1 MAGVGILFALK
12 GNKLTK
18 LFVISVLFFGAG
30 LARGHLYQLKLSDYN
45 QFYGQKVQVNGKI
58 VDDPIYREG
67 KGDLELNIEQVKISF
82 DNSEDKPIKV
92 IGKVRVRTLQMLSV
106 HRGDEITASGK
117 MTKPLGNRQGSIS
130 FANVSSIT
138 KHLSLVERLR
148 QLFFKAIYSNLADP
162 EASLGLGFLLGTRN
176 SLPDEFNEKLNRT
189 GLTHI
194 VAVSGYNLTIIVE
207 AVRRIM
213 GKKSRKTV
221 LLVSLGLIGIF
232 MLFTGMAPSIARA
245 AIVSVVSLIAWYFG
259 KKVNPLTVILISASA
274 TSLSLKIG

>member
-1 MAGVGILFALK
+1 
-12 GNKLTK
+12 
-18 LFVISVLFFGAG
+18 
-30 LARGHLYQLKLSDYN
+30 
-45 QFYGQKVQVNGKI
+45 
-58 VDDPIYREG
+58 
-67 KGDLELNIEQVKISF
+67 
-82 DNSEDKPIKV
+82 
-92 IGKVRVRTLQMLSV
+92 MLSV

-148 QLFFKAIYSNLADP
+148 QLFFKAIYTNAAEP

-221 LLVSLGLIGIF
+221 LLVSSGADWHLYAVYRDGAEHCQSGD
-232 MLFTGMAPSIARA
+232 S
-245 AIVSVVSLIAWYFG
+245 
-259 KKVNPLTVILISASA
+259 
-274 TSLSLKIG
+274 